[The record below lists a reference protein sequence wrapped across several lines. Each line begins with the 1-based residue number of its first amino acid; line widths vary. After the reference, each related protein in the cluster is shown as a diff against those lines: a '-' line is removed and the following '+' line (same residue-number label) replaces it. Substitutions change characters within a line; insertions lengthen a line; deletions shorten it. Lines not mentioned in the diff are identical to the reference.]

1 MTYRGLMEVLD
12 INGKQ
17 ITDGLRVKYIRTHTI
32 GKVDKIL
39 IKEDTVWIKLDSSG
53 LYYRSDYIE
62 IIENKG
68 ACINSNK
75 NKKGLK
81 SGKFSVTNPTVIS
94 DHADG
99 PGYGGG

>member
-1 MTYRGLMEVLD
+1 MEIVD

-17 ITDGLRVKYIRTHTI
+17 IQRNLQVKYVRTHTT
-32 GKVDKIL
+32 GKVIDIL
-39 IKEDTVWIKLDSSG
+39 VKEDIIWIKLDSSG

-62 IIENKG
+62 VIENNEAYMKPDKK
-68 ACINSNK
+68 K
-75 NKKGLK
+75 NRLR
-81 SGKFSVTNPTVIS
+81 SGKFDVTNPAVIS

>member
-1 MTYRGLMEVLD
+1 MEILD

-17 ITDGLRVKYIRTHTI
+17 IHNDLQVKYIRTHTTGNVI
-32 GKVDKIL
+32 DIL
-39 IKEDTVWIKLDSSG
+39 VKEDTVWIKLDSSG

-62 IIENKG
+62 IIEK
-68 ACINSNK
+68 AYIKPDKKK
-75 NKKGLK
+75 NKLS
-81 SGKFSVTNPTVIS
+81 SGKFDVANPAMIS